1 MSIQEQ
7 TKSKMT
13 AAIDHL
19 KNELKSIRTGRANP
33 AMLDHVDGRGLWFAN
48 ADQRLASVTA
58 PEPRQL
64 LITPFD
70 PPPKGAIAK
79 VN

>member
-1 MSIQEQ
+1 MNIVEQ
-7 TKSKMT
+7 TKTKMT
-13 AAIDHL
+13 AAIEHL

-33 AMLDHVDGRGLWFAN
+33 GMLDQVTVEVYGTQMRIKD
-48 ADQRLASVTA
+48 LASITS

-70 PPPKGAIAK
+70 Q
-79 VN
+79 